1 LNHQNELMLTVIGI
15 ILILLILLFLVIPLF
30 ISKQYQV
37 EKQVLIQRSNL
48 SVFDFLKLLGNQI
61 YYNKWVMMD
70 PDVKRTST
78 GVDGTVGFI
87 SYWDSQVKNVGKGE
101 QEISRIEA
109 GTNIEST
116 VRFEK
121 PFKNTTR
128 VSMTTISVTPG
139 QTRVIWKMAG
149 QNKYPMNLMNL
160 IVPGMLG
167 RDMEESL
174 GNLKN
179 ILER

>member
-1 LNHQNELMLTVIGI
+1 MLTALGVII
-15 ILILLILLFLVIPLF
+15 VLLIILFLVIPLF
-30 ISKQYQV
+30 IGNQYQV
-37 EKQVLIQRSNL
+37 EKEVLIQRSNL
-48 SVFDFLKLLGNQI
+48 SVFDFAKLLGNQI

-70 PDVKRTST
+70 PDVKRTSK

-101 QEISRIEA
+101 QEITRIDA
-109 GTNIEST
+109 GTNIDST

-121 PFKNTTR
+121 PFKNTAL
-128 VSMTTISVTPG
+128 VSMTTIAVTPG

-160 IVPGMLG
+160 ILPGMLG
-167 RDMEESL
+167 KDMSESL

-179 ILER
+179 LLEK

>member
-1 LNHQNELMLTVIGI
+1 MLTVVGVI
-15 ILILLILLFLVIPLF
+15 IVLLILLFLVVPLF

-48 SVFDFLKLLGNQI
+48 TVFDFLKLLGNQI

-70 PDVKRTST
+70 PDVTRTSK
-78 GVDGTVGFI
+78 GLDGTVGFI

-101 QEISRIEA
+101 QEITRVDA
-109 GTNIEST
+109 GTNIDST
-116 VRFEK
+116 VRFER
-121 PFKNTTR
+121 PFKNTAR
-128 VSMTTISVTPG
+128 VTMTTIAVTPG
-139 QTRVIWKMAG
+139 QTRVIWKMVG

-167 RDMEESL
+167 KDMEESL

-179 ILER
+179 VLEK

>member
-1 LNHQNELMLTVIGI
+1 MLTAIGI
-15 ILILLILLFLVIPLF
+15 VVILLILLFLIVPIF
-30 ISKQYQV
+30 IANQYQV

-48 SVFDFLKLLGNQI
+48 SVFDFVKLLGNQT

-70 PDVKRTST
+70 PDVKRTSK
-78 GVDGTVGFI
+78 GIDGTVGFI

-101 QEISRIEA
+101 QEITRVDA
-109 GTNIEST
+109 GTNIDST

-121 PFKNTTR
+121 PFKNTAHVT
-128 VSMTTISVTPG
+128 MTTIAVTPG
-139 QTRVIWKMAG
+139 QTRVVWKMVG

-167 RDMEESL
+167 KDMSESL

-179 ILER
+179 LLEK

>member
-1 LNHQNELMLTVIGI
+1 MLTALGVII
-15 ILILLILLFLVIPLF
+15 VLLIILFLVIPLF
-30 ISKQYQV
+30 IGNQYQV
-37 EKQVLIQRSNL
+37 EKEVLIQRSNL

-70 PDVKRTST
+70 PAVKRTSK

-101 QEISRIEA
+101 QEITRIDA
-109 GTNIEST
+109 GTNIDST

-121 PFKNTTR
+121 PFKNTGQ
-128 VSMTTISVTPG
+128 VSITTIAVTPG
-139 QTRVIWKMAG
+139 QTRVIWKMIG

-160 IVPGMLG
+160 ILPGMLG
-167 RDMEESL
+167 KDMSESL

-179 ILER
+179 LLEK

>member
-1 LNHQNELMLTVIGI
+1 MLTAIGI
-15 ILILLILLFLVIPLF
+15 VVILLILLFLIVPIF
-30 ISKQYQV
+30 IANQYQV
-37 EKQVLIQRSNL
+37 EKQILIQRSNL
-48 SVFDFLKLLGNQI
+48 SVFDFVKLLGNQT

-70 PDVKRTST
+70 PDVKRTSK

-101 QEISRIEA
+101 QEIIRVDA
-109 GTNIEST
+109 GTNVDST
-116 VRFEK
+116 VRFER
-121 PFKNTTR
+121 PFKNTAR
-128 VSMTTISVTPG
+128 VTMTTIAVTPG
-139 QTRVIWKMAG
+139 QTRVVWKMVG

-167 RDMEESL
+167 KDMSESL

-179 ILER
+179 LLEK

>member
-1 LNHQNELMLTVIGI
+1 MLTVIGVIIVVLI
-15 ILILLILLFLVIPLF
+15 ILFLIVPLF

-37 EKQVLIQRSNL
+37 EKEVLIQRSNL
-48 SVFDFLKLLGNQI
+48 SVYDFLKLLGNQV

-70 PDVKRTST
+70 PEVKRTSK
-78 GVDGTVGFI
+78 GVDGTTGFI

-101 QEISRIEA
+101 QEITRVDA
-109 GTNIEST
+109 GTNIDST

-121 PFKNTTR
+121 PFKNTAR
-128 VSMTTISVTPG
+128 VSMTTIAVTPG

-160 IVPGMLG
+160 IMPGMLG
-167 RDMEESL
+167 KDMSESL

-179 ILER
+179 LLEK

>member
-1 LNHQNELMLTVIGI
+1 MLIAIGI
-15 ILILLILLFLVIPLF
+15 VVILLILLFLVVPLF
-30 ISKQYQV
+30 IANQYQV

-48 SVFDFLKLLGNQI
+48 SVFDFVKLLGNQT

-70 PDVKRTST
+70 PDVKRTSK

-101 QEISRIEA
+101 QEITRVDA
-109 GTNIEST
+109 GTNIDST
-116 VRFEK
+116 VRFER
-121 PFKNTTR
+121 PFKNTAR
-128 VSMTTISVTPG
+128 VTMTTIAVTPG
-139 QTRVIWKMAG
+139 QTRVIWKMVG

-167 RDMEESL
+167 KDMSESL

-179 ILER
+179 LLEN

>member
-1 LNHQNELMLTVIGI
+1 MLTVIGVI
-15 ILILLILLFLVIPLF
+15 IVLLILIFLIVPLF
-30 ISKQYQV
+30 IRNQYQV

-48 SVFDFLKLLGNQI
+48 SVFDFVKLLGNQI

-87 SYWDSQVKNVGKGE
+87 SSWDSQVKNVGKGE
-101 QEISRIEA
+101 QEITKIDPGA
-109 GTNIEST
+109 NIDST

-121 PFKNTTR
+121 PFKNTAR

-139 QTRVIWKMAG
+139 QTRVIWKMVG

-167 RDMEESL
+167 KDMEESL

-179 ILER
+179 VLER

>member
-1 LNHQNELMLTVIGI
+1 MLTAIGVIVV
-15 ILILLILLFLVIPLF
+15 LLILLFLVVPLF
-30 ISKQYQV
+30 IGNQYQV
-37 EKQVLIQRSNL
+37 EKEVLIQRSNL
-48 SVFDFLKLLGNQI
+48 SVFDFVKLLGNQI

-87 SYWDSQVKNVGKGE
+87 SYWDSRVKNVGKGE
-101 QEISRIEA
+101 QELTRIDA
-109 GTNIEST
+109 GTNIDSA

-121 PFKNTTR
+121 PFKNTAQ
-128 VSMTTISVTPG
+128 VSMTTIAVTPG
-139 QTRVIWKMAG
+139 QTRVIWKMVG
-149 QNKYPMNLMNL
+149 QNKYPMNIMNL

-167 RDMEESL
+167 KDMSESL

-179 ILER
+179 LLEK